1 MRIKSISLDLCIGN
15 KASLVWV
22 GQDHFFHRLKFL
34 ELIVDQTPIPAC
46 FNDGFAWPF
55 QTGKKLRKPSCAI
68 AFDSSLAQLPPAL
81 IQRAQH
87 AVLLVDIYSDVV
99 HENSFLS
106 SSSLRT
112 EMLLSCYLTAY
123 DRRILWPRLFLCP
136 LSLAAVEGESF
147 QSLVSKALTGD
158 VVQLL
163 NRVIGQLQA
172 SGGYVLSQMLNR

>member
-1 MRIKSISLDLCIGN
+1 MRIESISLDLCIGN
-15 KASLVWV
+15 KASLVGV

-112 EMLLSCYLTAY
+112 GMLLSCYLSLILLLAHHKPIMMHADFDVGCWTLGV
-123 DRRILWPRLFLCP
+123 RRLLLILQPNHAS
-136 LSLAAVEGESF
+136 LSCGGRVA
-147 QSLVSKALTGD
+147 GD
-158 VVQLL
+158 LPT
-163 NRVIGQLQA
+163 
-172 SGGYVLSQMLNR
+172 

>member
-1 MRIKSISLDLCIGN
+1 MGGPRPLLPP
-15 KASLVWV
+15 AQVPRA
-22 GQDHFFHRLKFL
+22 HRGSN
-34 ELIVDQTPIPAC
+34 PIPAC

-112 EMLLSCYLTAY
+112 EMLLSCYLTL
-123 DRRILWPRLFLCP
+123 ICP
-136 LSLAAVEGESF
+136 YLPLICLGPM
-147 QSLVSKALTGD
+147 K
-158 VVQLL
+158 
-163 NRVIGQLQA
+163 N
-172 SGGYVLSQMLNR
+172 

>member
-1 MRIKSISLDLCIGN
+1 MRIESISLDLCIGN

-112 EMLLSCYLTAY
+112 GMLLSCYLTPFHAVP
-123 DRRILWPRLFLCP
+123 PRLVSNDFFGSGPRLDCNYGIG
-136 LSLAAVEGESF
+136 AATVT
-147 QSLVSKALTGD
+147 AL
-158 VVQLL
+158 
-163 NRVIGQLQA
+163 I
-172 SGGYVLSQMLNR
+172 Y

>member
-1 MRIKSISLDLCIGN
+1 MRIESISLDLCIGN

-112 EMLLSCYLTAY
+112 EMLLSCYLTP
-123 DRRILWPRLFLCP
+123 ILPLVNVFPGARLARYFAKIPAWHCLCLCACDCNSGFLRFQHGGREP
-136 LSLAAVEGESF
+136 LSPWDFFE
-147 QSLVSKALTGD
+147 
-158 VVQLL
+158 
-163 NRVIGQLQA
+163 N
-172 SGGYVLSQMLNR
+172 

>member
-99 HENSFLS
+99 HENSFLPFFFQP
-106 SSSLRT
+106 T
-112 EMLLSCYLTAY
+112 HWNAAFMLPVPDPS
-123 DRRILWPRLFLCP
+123 PRKRFPWRKIGTVFRENPC
-136 LSLAAVEGESF
+136 LA
-147 QSLVSKALTGD
+147 
-158 VVQLL
+158 
-163 NRVIGQLQA
+163 
-172 SGGYVLSQMLNR
+172 

>member
-1 MRIKSISLDLCIGN
+1 MGGPRPLLPP
-15 KASLVWV
+15 AQVPRA
-22 GQDHFFHRLKFL
+22 HRGSN
-34 ELIVDQTPIPAC
+34 PIPAC

-112 EMLLSCYLTAY
+112 GMLLSCYLSPAILSV
-123 DRRILWPRLFLCP
+123 RAGRILR
-136 LSLAAVEGESF
+136 S
-147 QSLVSKALTGD
+147 
-158 VVQLL
+158 
-163 NRVIGQLQA
+163 N
-172 SGGYVLSQMLNR
+172 

>member
-1 MRIKSISLDLCIGN
+1 MRIESISLDLCIGN

-112 EMLLSCYLTAY
+112 EMLLSCYLSPKFPGGPSNSIA
-123 DRRILWPRLFLCP
+123 RLSNESDWRTGWGMMFSC
-136 LSLAAVEGESF
+136 LSAGA
-147 QSLVSKALTGD
+147 
-158 VVQLL
+158 
-163 NRVIGQLQA
+163 R
-172 SGGYVLSQMLNR
+172 Y

>member
-1 MRIKSISLDLCIGN
+1 SISLDLCIGN

-34 ELIVDQTPIPAC
+34 ELIVDQAPIPAC
-46 FNDGFAWPF
+46 LNHGFAWPVR
-55 QTGKKLRKPSCAI
+55 TGKKLRKPSCAI

-112 EMLLSCYLTAY
+112 EMLLSCYLTP
-123 DRRILWPRLFLCP
+123 DRDPCHNRFSSTVICP
-136 LSLAAVEGESF
+136 QRMVYPPSTASADQPLEL
-147 QSLVSKALTGD
+147 QPDCKAKE
-158 VVQLL
+158 QH
-163 NRVIGQLQA
+163 
-172 SGGYVLSQMLNR
+172 

>member
-1 MRIKSISLDLCIGN
+1 MRIESISLDLCIGN

-22 GQDHFFHRLKFL
+22 RQDHFFHLLKFL
-34 ELIVDQTPIPAC
+34 ELIVDQAPIPAC

-55 QTGKKLRKPSCAI
+55 QTGKKLRKPCCAI

-87 AVLLVDIYSDVV
+87 AVLLMDIYSDVV

-112 EMLLSCYLTAY
+112 GMLLSCYLTPKFPRGPSNSIAH
-123 DRRILWPRLFLCP
+123 LWNESDWRTGWGMMFSC
-136 LSLAAVEGESF
+136 LSAGA
-147 QSLVSKALTGD
+147 
-158 VVQLL
+158 
-163 NRVIGQLQA
+163 R
-172 SGGYVLSQMLNR
+172 Y

>member
-1 MRIKSISLDLCIGN
+1 MRIESISLDLCIGN

-112 EMLLSCYLTAY
+112 GMLLSCYLT
-123 DRRILWPRLFLCP
+123 PFSLCYSASFFGVVIRMVGSP
-136 LSLAAVEGESF
+136 YLSS
-147 QSLVSKALTGD
+147 SLQIQYHCPCFIMA
-158 VVQLL
+158 
-163 NRVIGQLQA
+163 
-172 SGGYVLSQMLNR
+172 

>member
-1 MRIKSISLDLCIGN
+1 MRIESISLDLCIGN

-106 SSSLRT
+106 SSSIRT
-112 EMLLSCYLTAY
+112 EMLISCYLTL
-123 DRRILWPRLFLCP
+123 ILLILILLITNAREKC
-136 LSLAAVEGESF
+136 SVESRTG
-147 QSLVSKALTGD
+147 LTT
-158 VVQLL
+158 
-163 NRVIGQLQA
+163 
-172 SGGYVLSQMLNR
+172 

>member
-1 MRIKSISLDLCIGN
+1 MRIESISLDLCIGN

-22 GQDHFFHRLKFL
+22 VQDHFFHRLKFL

-99 HENSFLS
+99 HQNSFLS

-112 EMLLSCYLTAY
+112 EMLLSCYLTLIPLAVA
-123 DRRILWPRLFLCP
+123 FLTRHR
-136 LSLAAVEGESF
+136 A
-147 QSLVSKALTGD
+147 SLVGWPTSAGKWLTVCLKSHKISVD
-158 VVQLL
+158 LL
-163 NRVIGQLQA
+163 F
-172 SGGYVLSQMLNR
+172 

>member
-1 MRIKSISLDLCIGN
+1 MRIESISLDLCIGN

-112 EMLLSCYLTAY
+112 GMLLSCYLTP
-123 DRRILWPRLFLCP
+123 DWS
-136 LSLAAVEGESF
+136 LSKSGPFFNSGCCASTKSDALAA
-147 QSLVSKALTGD
+147 
-158 VVQLL
+158 
-163 NRVIGQLQA
+163 IA
-172 SGGYVLSQMLNR
+172 SRRD

>member
-1 MRIKSISLDLCIGN
+1 MRIESISLDLCIGN

-22 GQDHFFHRLKFL
+22 GQDHFFHPLKFL

-112 EMLLSCYLTAY
+112 GMLLSCYLSPTADDLADLGHRC
-123 DRRILWPRLFLCP
+123 DRSARAAAQKPWRNG
-136 LSLAAVEGESF
+136 LAV
-147 QSLVSKALTGD
+147 
-158 VVQLL
+158 
-163 NRVIGQLQA
+163 
-172 SGGYVLSQMLNR
+172 Y

>member
-1 MRIKSISLDLCIGN
+1 MRIESISLDLCIGN

-112 EMLLSCYLTAY
+112 GMLLSCYLTPS
-123 DRRILWPRLFLCP
+123 PRLKAGTRNLSGTLRQFNFPAAICGSGEHCP
-136 LSLAAVEGESF
+136 TSL
-147 QSLVSKALTGD
+147 
-158 VVQLL
+158 
-163 NRVIGQLQA
+163 
-172 SGGYVLSQMLNR
+172 

>member
-1 MRIKSISLDLCIGN
+1 MRIESISLDLCIGN

-112 EMLLSCYLTAY
+112 GMLLSCYLSP
-123 DRRILWPRLFLCP
+123 LLFFAVF
-136 LSLAAVEGESF
+136 LAV
-147 QSLVSKALTGD
+147 
-158 VVQLL
+158 
-163 NRVIGQLQA
+163 A
-172 SGGYVLSQMLNR
+172 SGDCLRAFAEYENAMRPFVEANQ

>member
-1 MRIKSISLDLCIGN
+1 MRIESISLDLCIGN

-112 EMLLSCYLTAY
+112 GMLLSCYLIP
-123 DRRILWPRLFLCP
+123 ILPRKRFPWRKIGTVFRENPCLALLVLMRLRLQFGFLTIP
-136 LSLAAVEGESF
+136 A
-147 QSLVSKALTGD
+147 
-158 VVQLL
+158 
-163 NRVIGQLQA
+163 R
-172 SGGYVLSQMLNR
+172 

>member
-1 MRIKSISLDLCIGN
+1 MRIESISLDLCIGN

-112 EMLLSCYLTAY
+112 EMLLSCYLTLGSSGRWKSAKTEHRQY
-123 DRRILWPRLFLCP
+123 AGDRRIRRICLVIVVSLICCSFLT
-136 LSLAAVEGESF
+136 SAV
-147 QSLVSKALTGD
+147 
-158 VVQLL
+158 
-163 NRVIGQLQA
+163 I
-172 SGGYVLSQMLNR
+172 

>member
-1 MRIKSISLDLCIGN
+1 MRIESISLDLCIGN

-87 AVLLVDIYSDVV
+87 AVLLVDIYSDVI

-112 EMLLSCYLTAY
+112 GMLLSSYLTPSLTPA
-123 DRRILWPRLFLCP
+123 RIWRQ
-136 LSLAAVEGESF
+136 A
-147 QSLVSKALTGD
+147 
-158 VVQLL
+158 
-163 NRVIGQLQA
+163 QLQKD
-172 SGGYVLSQMLNR
+172 SKPRVNFQDRSREIQ

>member
-1 MRIKSISLDLCIGN
+1 MRIESISLDLCIGN

-112 EMLLSCYLTAY
+112 GMLLSCYLNLKPTKKLV
-123 DRRILWPRLFLCP
+123 IK
-136 LSLAAVEGESF
+136 VEKKDENGSSSNTSENF
-147 QSLVSKALTGD
+147 VAEKDGKF
-158 VVQLL
+158 
-163 NRVIGQLQA
+163 VIPVPGPC
-172 SGGYVLSQMLNR
+172 

>member
-1 MRIKSISLDLCIGN
+1 MRIESISLDLCIGN

-81 IQRAQH
+81 TQRAQH

-112 EMLLSCYLTAY
+112 EMLLSCYLIPSRRFAQPSADRLSFNQITTAASMTR
-123 DRRILWPRLFLCP
+123 DFVLMKSSTKDQIKGGLRE
-136 LSLAAVEGESF
+136 AKGNVKE
-147 QSLVSKALTGD
+147 KAGK
-158 VVQLL
+158 
-163 NRVIGQLQA
+163 
-172 SGGYVLSQMLNR
+172 